1 MANYVPG
8 ELLVKFSSDVTL
20 EGAKQ
25 ALESLGL
32 EFVKD
37 VAFSLVG
44 VVLARVPVGKEEELS
59 IALSLIQ
66 SAQPNTTL
74 CCAGELV
81 PKESFPS

>member
-1 MANYVPG
+1 MFNYVPG

-20 EGAKQ
+20 GGAKQ
-25 ALESLGL
+25 ALDALGL

-44 VVLARVPVGKEEELS
+44 VVLIRVPEGKEEELS

-66 SAQPNTTL
+66 SAQPNTTQWSK
-74 CCAGELV
+74 GQLV
-81 PKESFPS
+81 PQ